1 MATRMCDPFV
11 ITEETA
17 DILHEVFKYWKGK
30 TTSELATSYMSQDCL
45 DCQAGGVFTVGN
57 YYFGGIGHVCVDYG
71 KVLKIGFKG
80 VIAEVVEAMN
90 KLDANDPNIC
100 RREHS
105 MKQLLFLTMQ
115 LLTLLRD
122 TAKSSRDGSYMY
134 RSSKKS

>member
-71 KVLKIGFKG
+71 KVLKS
-80 VIAEVVEAMN
+80 VSRALLQ
-90 KLDANDPNIC
+90 KLL
-100 RREHS
+100 
-105 MKQLLFLTMQ
+105 KQ
-115 LLTLLRD
+115 
-122 TAKSSRDGSYMY
+122 
-134 RSSKKS
+134 